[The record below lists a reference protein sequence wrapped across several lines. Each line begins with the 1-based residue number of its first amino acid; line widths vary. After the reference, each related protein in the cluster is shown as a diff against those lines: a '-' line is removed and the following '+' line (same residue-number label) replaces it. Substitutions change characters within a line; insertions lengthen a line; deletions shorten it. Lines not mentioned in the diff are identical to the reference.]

1 VKNENSDSITMDE
14 TPIVFQNPEQ
24 EKEELNQ
31 DNQIDIKDLGFVL
44 KNIEYENNEINDA
57 SIEED

>member
-1 VKNENSDSITMDE
+1 MDE